1 MTDELNVLA
10 GAYALDALDDGERE
24 VFEQHLRTCAECAQ
38 EVRGLREAAAELSQ
52 LSQVSPPPRL
62 RSAVLGAVTHSR
74 PLPPLADP
82 VHGEAGEH
90 GEHGEHGTVRPLRR
104 ARSQSLWQGLAAAC
118 ALIAVAVSVWG
129 YSEHRQAQ
137 RAASAR
143 SSVVQSLLDAPDVR
157 ATTTAMKQGEGTL
170 IYSRKERRLVLI
182 GRGMPPLPGNQT
194 YQLWL
199 MTETGAP
206 ISGGVF
212 RPDQAGNVE
221 VPASGNLDGVDQM
234 GVSVEPAGGSAQP
247 TPSTVQVLKL

>member
-10 GAYALDALDDGERE
+10 GAYALDALDDDERE

-38 EVRGLREAAAELSQ
+38 EVRELRMTASELSH
-52 LSQVSPPPRL
+52 LSEFGPPPQL
-62 RSAVLGAVTHSR
+62 RAAVLGAVAQSR
-74 PLPPLADP
+74 PLPPLVEDP
-82 VHGEAGEH
+82 RGERGN
-90 GEHGEHGTVRPLRR
+90 VRPLRR
-104 ARSQSLWQGLAAAC
+104 TRSQALWQGLAAAC

-137 RAASAR
+137 RAASAG

-157 ATTTAMKQGEGTL
+157 AATTAMKQGQGTL

-182 GRGMPPLPGNQT
+182 GRGIPALPSNQT

-199 MTETGAP
+199 MTDTGAP
-206 ISGGVF
+206 VSGGVF

-234 GVSVEPAGGSAQP
+234 GISIEPAGGSPQP

>member
-10 GAYALDALDDGERE
+10 GAYALDALADDERE

-38 EVRGLREAAAELSQ
+38 EVRGLRETAAELSR
-52 LSQVSPPPRL
+52 LSEVSPPSQL
-62 RSAVLGAVTHSR
+62 RAAVLGAVTQSR
-74 PLPPLADP
+74 PLPPLVDASQRDRSN
-82 VHGEAGEH
+82 
-90 GEHGEHGTVRPLRR
+90 VRPLRR
-104 ARSQSLWQGLAAAC
+104 ARSQALWQGLAAAC
-118 ALIAVAVSVWG
+118 ALIAIAVSVWG

-137 RAASAR
+137 RAASAG
-143 SSVVQSLLDAPDVR
+143 SSVVRSLLDAPDVR

-182 GRGMPPLPGNQT
+182 GRGMPTLPGNQT

-234 GVSVEPAGGSAQP
+234 GVSVEPAGGSPQP